1 MADREVLSIG
11 EVISLL
17 RDDFPDVSVSKL
29 RFLESQGLIDPK
41 RSPSGYRLF
50 DNEDVAR
57 LQFILKQ
64 QRDNF
69 LPLKVIKSKLTMWER
84 GEEDGMTAALSDVT
98 SEKHPVDRADLLKR
112 SGLTDEQLDQLED
125 VGLIAPAPGT
135 DVYPHESR
143 IVASE
148 AARLMERGLE
158 PRHLR
163 TIRLSVER
171 EADLIGQLAA
181 PLLKAMNPDARTT
194 AREILESCSDSIQAM
209 HRALLGVELRR
220 QLHT

>member
-1 MADREVLSIG
+1 MAEGAVLSIG
-11 EVISLL
+11 EVINLL
-17 RDDFPDVSVSKL
+17 RDEFPDVSVSKL

-41 RSPSGYRLF
+41 RSHSGYRQF
-50 DNEDVAR
+50 DTEDVAR

-84 GEEDGMTAALSDVT
+84 GEENGVVP
-98 SEKHPVDRADLLKR
+98 SESQVSSATHPVDRSDLLKR
-112 SGLTDEQLDQLED
+112 SGLSDRQLDQLEE
-125 VGLIAPAPGT
+125 VGLISPAPGS
-135 DVYPHESR
+135 DVYPHEAR
-143 IVASE
+143 IVATE
-148 AARLMERGLE
+148 AARLLERGLE

-163 TIRLSVER
+163 TIKLSVER

-181 PLLKAMNPDARTT
+181 PLLKAMNPDARTA